1 MDPYLQNVRR
11 ELLSSDFRLTLQ
23 NHLLEVE
30 GFAGVQPVVGCD
42 GQEQWADR
50 CKAEHQGYDM

>member
-1 MDPYLQNVRR
+1 MDPYLKNVRG
-11 ELLSSDFRLTLQ
+11 ELLSSDLRLTLQ

-42 GQEQWADR
+42 G
-50 CKAEHQGYDM
+50 